1 MMKKCLLVAVGL
13 AAWIGFGAVEV
24 GGLPAWEFAD
34 TEVSTNVPF
43 AFPQVNV
50 KHFFLSME
58 LAGTPSNNVQVAFGR
73 DANTNG
79 VLEVEE
85 AGFAIGWDCGE
96 WRVRGCLG
104 SLEGLGGLEERPSE
118 ELNRRNSAFDNRL
131 RPTDFDGF
139 VGQEKIRDRL
149 MLAVKAAKDRGESL
163 DHVLFSG
170 PPGLGKT
177 TLSYI
182 LGEAMGVNVKTTSGP
197 VITKPGDLAGLLT
210 SLEPGDI
217 VFIDEIHRLAKTVEE
232 YLYSAMEDYAID
244 IVLDQGPNARSVRL
258 DLPHFT
264 LVGATT
270 RIGLIAAPL
279 RERFGLVNR
288 LSYYE
293 PKELAEIVKRS
304 AAKLGVDIDEAG
316 ALEISRRARGTP
328 RIANNLLKRV
338 RDYAQVKAGNF
349 ITGEVA
355 KESLELLEI
364 DPHGLDEMDR
374 KILET
379 ICVKFGG
386 GPVGLST
393 IAVSVGEE
401 PDTIE
406 EAYEPFLIMEGYLE
420 RTPKG
425 RVASALA
432 YQTLGLNPPNI

>member
-1 MMKKCLLVAVGL
+1 MA
-13 AAWIGFGAVEV
+13 
-24 GGLPAWEFAD
+24 
-34 TEVSTNVPF
+34 
-43 AFPQVNV
+43 
-50 KHFFLSME
+50 ME
-58 LAGTPSNNVQVAFGR
+58 RQ
-73 DANTNG
+73 
-79 VLEVEE
+79 
-85 AGFAIGWDCGE
+85 
-96 WRVRGCLG
+96 
-104 SLEGLGGLEERPSE
+104 SE
-118 ELNRRNSAFDNRL
+118 ELNRSTAFDNKL
-131 RPTDFDGF
+131 RPTDFEGF
-139 VGQEKIRDRL
+139 VGQEKIRERL
-149 MLAVKAAKDRGESL
+149 LLAVKAAKDRGESL

-217 VFIDEIHRLAKTVEE
+217 VFIDEIHRMAKTVEE

-244 IVLDQGPNARSVRL
+244 IMLDQGPNARSVRL
-258 DLPHFT
+258 DLPRFT

-279 RERFGLVNR
+279 RARFGLVNR

-293 PKELAEIVKRS
+293 PETLAEIVKRS
-304 AAKLGVDIDEAG
+304 AGKLGVGIDDEG
-316 ALEISRRARGTP
+316 AMEIARRSRGTP
-328 RIANNLLKRV
+328 RIANNLLRRV
-338 RDYAQVKAGNF
+338 RDYAQVKHDNF
-349 ITGEVA
+349 ITGKVA
-355 KESLELLEI
+355 TDSLSLLEI

-374 KILET
+374 RILET
-379 ICVKFGG
+379 ICVKFDG

-425 RVASALA
+425 RVATAMA
-432 YQTLGLNPPNI
+432 WKTLGLEPIAK

>member
-1 MMKKCLLVAVGL
+1 M
-13 AAWIGFGAVEV
+13 
-24 GGLPAWEFAD
+24 
-34 TEVSTNVPF
+34 TERKS
-43 AFPQVNV
+43 
-50 KHFFLSME
+50 
-58 LAGTPSNNVQVAFGR
+58 
-73 DANTNG
+73 D
-79 VLEVEE
+79 
-85 AGFAIGWDCGE
+85 
-96 WRVRGCLG
+96 
-104 SLEGLGGLEERPSE
+104 
-118 ELNRRNSAFDNRL
+118 ELNRSTAFDNRL
-131 RPTDFDGF
+131 RPTDFEGF

-149 MLAVKAAKDRGESL
+149 MLAVRAAKDRGESL

-182 LGEAMGVNVKTTSGP
+182 LGEAMGANVKTTSGP

-258 DLPHFT
+258 DLPRFT

-270 RIGLIAAPL
+270 RIGLIASPL
-279 RERFGLVNR
+279 RARFGLVNR

-293 PKELAEIVKRS
+293 PAELAEIVRRS
-304 AAKLGVDIDEAG
+304 AAKLGVDVDDDG
-316 ALEISRRARGTP
+316 AAEIARRSRGTP
-328 RIANNLLKRV
+328 RIANNLLRRV
-338 RDYAQVKAGNF
+338 RDYAQVNAGNF

-355 KESLELLEI
+355 KASLTLLEI
-364 DPHGLDEMDR
+364 DPNGLDEMDR
-374 KILET
+374 RILET
-379 ICVKFGG
+379 ICAKFGG

-425 RVASALA
+425 RVATALA
-432 YQTLGLNPPNI
+432 WNRIGLKPVSRQGELDL

>member
-1 MMKKCLLVAVGL
+1 MTK
-13 AAWIGFGAVEV
+13 ERQ
-24 GGLPAWEFAD
+24 
-34 TEVSTNVPF
+34 N
-43 AFPQVNV
+43 
-50 KHFFLSME
+50 
-58 LAGTPSNNVQVAFGR
+58 
-73 DANTNG
+73 DA
-79 VLEVEE
+79 
-85 AGFAIGWDCGE
+85 
-96 WRVRGCLG
+96 
-104 SLEGLGGLEERPSE
+104 
-118 ELNRRNSAFDNRL
+118 LNRSTAFDNRL
-131 RPTDFDGF
+131 RPTDFEGF
-139 VGQEKIRDRL
+139 VGQEKVRDRL
-149 MLAVKAAKDRGESL
+149 LLAVKAARERGESL

-217 VFIDEIHRLAKTVEE
+217 VFIDEIHRMAKAVEE

-244 IVLDQGPNARSVRL
+244 ILLDQGPNARSVRL
-258 DLPHFT
+258 DLPRFT

-279 RERFGLVNR
+279 RARFGLVNR

-293 PKELAEIVKRS
+293 PAPLAEIVRRS
-304 AAKLGVDIDEAG
+304 AGKLGVDIDADG
-316 ALEISRRARGTP
+316 ALEIARRSRGTP
-328 RIANNLLKRV
+328 RIANNLLRRV
-338 RDYAQVKAGNF
+338 RDYAQVEHDNF
-349 ITGEVA
+349 IDGKVA
-355 KESLELLEI
+355 EQSLSLLEI

-393 IAVSVGEE
+393 VAVSVGEE

-425 RVASALA
+425 RVATGLA
-432 YQTLGLNPPNI
+432 YDLLEIPAPAQRARGTRGKLE

>member
-1 MMKKCLLVAVGL
+1 M
-13 AAWIGFGAVEV
+13 
-24 GGLPAWEFAD
+24 D
-34 TEVSTNVPF
+34 
-43 AFPQVNV
+43 
-50 KHFFLSME
+50 
-58 LAGTPSNNVQVAFGR
+58 R
-73 DANTNG
+73 
-79 VLEVEE
+79 
-85 AGFAIGWDCGE
+85 
-96 WRVRGCLG
+96 
-104 SLEGLGGLEERPSE
+104 EERSCE
-118 ELNRRNSAFDNRL
+118 ALNRSTAFDNKL

-182 LGEAMGVNVKTTSGP
+182 LGSAMGVNVKTTSGP

-293 PKELAEIVKRS
+293 PNELAEIVTRS
-304 AAKLGVDIDEAG
+304 AAKLGVDIDEEG

-338 RDYAQVKAGNF
+338 RDYAQVKHGNF
-349 ITGEVA
+349 ITGAVA
-355 KESLELLEI
+355 KDSLELLEI

-379 ICVKFGG
+379 ICIKFGG

-406 EAYEPFLIMEGYLE
+406 EAYEPFLIMEGYLD

-425 RVASALA
+425 RVATPLA
-432 YQTLGLNPPNI
+432 WKTLGLKPISKQGELEL

>member
-1 MMKKCLLVAVGL
+1 M
-13 AAWIGFGAVEV
+13 
-24 GGLPAWEFAD
+24 
-34 TEVSTNVPF
+34 
-43 AFPQVNV
+43 
-50 KHFFLSME
+50 
-58 LAGTPSNNVQVAFGR
+58 R
-73 DANTNG
+73 DKA
-79 VLEVEE
+79 
-85 AGFAIGWDCGE
+85 
-96 WRVRGCLG
+96 
-104 SLEGLGGLEERPSE
+104 SE
-118 ELNRRNSAFDNRL
+118 ELNRRNTAFDNRL
-131 RPTDFDGF
+131 RPVDFSGF
-139 VGQEKIRDRL
+139 TGQRKIRDRL
-149 MLAVKAAKDRGESL
+149 ELAVKAAKERGETL

-182 LGEAMGVNVKTTSGP
+182 LGEAMGVRVKTTSGP

-217 VFIDEIHRLAKTVEE
+217 VFIDEIHRMAKTVEE

-244 IVLDQGPNARSVRL
+244 IMIDQGPNARSVRL
-258 DLPHFT
+258 DLPRFT

-279 RERFGLVNR
+279 RARFGLVNR

-293 PKELAEIVKRS
+293 PAELAEIVKRS
-304 AAKLGVDIDEAG
+304 AEKLGVDIDEAG
-316 ALEISRRARGTP
+316 AMEIACRSRGTP
-328 RIANNLLKRV
+328 RIANNLLRRV
-338 RDYAQVKAGNF
+338 RDYAQVENGNL
-349 ITGEVA
+349 ID
-355 KESLELLEI
+355 KEIAIKSLSLLEI

-406 EAYEPFLIMEGYLE
+406 EAYEPFLIMEGYLD

-425 RVASALA
+425 RVATDRAFAALGIA
-432 YQTLGLNPPNI
+432 RS

>member
-1 MMKKCLLVAVGL
+1 M
-13 AAWIGFGAVEV
+13 
-24 GGLPAWEFAD
+24 D
-34 TEVSTNVPF
+34 
-43 AFPQVNV
+43 Q
-50 KHFFLSME
+50 
-58 LAGTPSNNVQVAFGR
+58 
-73 DANTNG
+73 
-79 VLEVEE
+79 
-85 AGFAIGWDCGE
+85 
-96 WRVRGCLG
+96 
-104 SLEGLGGLEERPSE
+104 ERQSE
-118 ELNRRNSAFDNRL
+118 ELNRRNAAFDNRL
-131 RPTDFDGF
+131 RPSDFGGF
-139 VGQEKIRDRL
+139 VGQRKIRERL
-149 MLAVKAAKDRGESL
+149 ELAVQAAKDRGESL

-182 LGEAMGVNVKTTSGP
+182 LGEAMGVSVKTTSGP

-217 VFIDEIHRLAKTVEE
+217 VFIDEIHRMAKTVEE

-244 IVLDQGPNARSVRL
+244 IMIDQGPNARSVRL
-258 DLPHFT
+258 ELPRFT

-279 RERFGLVNR
+279 RARFGLVNR

-293 PKELAEIVKRS
+293 PADLAEIVTRS
-304 AAKLGVDIDEAG
+304 AAKLGVDIDAEG
-316 ALEISRRARGTP
+316 AAEIARRARGTP
-328 RIANNLLKRV
+328 RIANNLLRRV

-349 ITGEVA
+349 ITGDVA
-355 KESLELLEI
+355 KESLGLLEI

-374 KILET
+374 RILET
-379 ICVKFGG
+379 VCAKFGG

-425 RVASALA
+425 RVATPLA
-432 YQTLGLNPPNI
+432 WTTLGIGR

>member
-1 MMKKCLLVAVGL
+1 MAEK
-13 AAWIGFGAVEV
+13 
-24 GGLPAWEFAD
+24 
-34 TEVSTNVPF
+34 
-43 AFPQVNV
+43 
-50 KHFFLSME
+50 
-58 LAGTPSNNVQVAFGR
+58 
-73 DANTNG
+73 
-79 VLEVEE
+79 
-85 AGFAIGWDCGE
+85 
-96 WRVRGCLG
+96 
-104 SLEGLGGLEERPSE
+104 PSE
-118 ELNRRNSAFDNRL
+118 ELNRRNSAFDNKL

-182 LGEAMGVNVKTTSGP
+182 LGAAMGVNVKTTSGP

-293 PKELAEIVKRS
+293 PAELAEIVKRS
-304 AAKLGVDIDEAG
+304 AAKLGVDIDEEG

-355 KESLELLEI
+355 KESLGLLEI

-374 KILET
+374 RILET
-379 ICVKFGG
+379 ICQKFGG

-425 RVASALA
+425 RVATALA
-432 YQTLGLNPPNI
+432 WKTLGLEPISRQGNLNI

>member
-1 MMKKCLLVAVGL
+1 M
-13 AAWIGFGAVEV
+13 
-24 GGLPAWEFAD
+24 D
-34 TEVSTNVPF
+34 R
-43 AFPQVNV
+43 Q
-50 KHFFLSME
+50 
-58 LAGTPSNNVQVAFGR
+58 
-73 DANTNG
+73 
-79 VLEVEE
+79 
-85 AGFAIGWDCGE
+85 
-96 WRVRGCLG
+96 
-104 SLEGLGGLEERPSE
+104 SE
-118 ELNRRNSAFDNRL
+118 ELNRSTAFDNKL

-139 VGQEKIRDRL
+139 VGQQKIRDRL
-149 MLAVKAAKDRGESL
+149 LLAVKAAKERGESL

-182 LGEAMGVNVKTTSGP
+182 LGEAMGVRVKTTSGP

-244 IVLDQGPNARSVRL
+244 IVIDQGPSARSVRL
-258 DLPHFT
+258 DLPRFT

-279 RERFGLVNR
+279 RARFGLVNR
-288 LSYYE
+288 LSHYE
-293 PKELAEIVKRS
+293 PAELAEIVKRS
-304 AAKLGVDIDEAG
+304 AGKLGVDIDEDG
-316 ALEISRRARGTP
+316 AIEIARRSRGTP
-328 RIANNLLKRV
+328 RIANNLLRRV
-338 RDYAQVKAGNF
+338 RDYAQVENGNL
-349 ITGEVA
+349 ITAEVA
-355 KESLELLEI
+355 VRSLSLLEI
-364 DPHGLDEMDR
+364 DPNGLDEMDR

-406 EAYEPFLIMEGYLE
+406 EAYEPFLIMNGYLD

-425 RVASALA
+425 RVATPLA
-432 YQTLGLNPPNI
+432 YTTLGLAH